1 MLFTYAVILLA
12 FATIGWYLVTYNAL
26 TNARNAV
33 DQAWSN
39 VEVELKRRLDLID
52 NLVQVVKGYSAHEA
66 STLERTV
73 QLRAST
79 TNATQAATAEPQIK
93 QSLGQIV
100 ALAES
105 YPDLKANQQFLSL
118 QTELANTEN
127 RIAERRHAYNQNVSR
142 YRLQQQEFPA
152 NLVAQAHTF
161 APKDFFDAPDEEI
174 QQVPEVKL

>member
-1 MLFTYAVILLA
+1 MFLTYAVLLV
-12 FATIGWYLVTYNAL
+12 TLTVVGWYLFTFNAL
-26 TNARNAV
+26 TNGRNAV

-39 VEVELKRRLDLID
+39 VEVELKRRFDLID
-52 NLVQVVKGYSAHEA
+52 NLVQVVKGYAAHEV

-73 QLRAST
+73 QMRAS
-79 TNATQAATAEPQIK
+79 ATSASQAASAEPQIK

-100 ALAES
+100 AIAES

-118 QTELANTEN
+118 QSELANTEN

-152 NLVAQAHTF
+152 SLIARAHAF
-161 APKDFFDAPDEEI
+161 APKDFFDAPDEV
-174 QQVPEVKL
+174 QNVPEVKL